1 MQPISRAG
9 LPDDVARAALYLA
22 GDASSFVNGQDIV
35 VDGGIVI
42 GNRWSALL
50 NTRAGMAEALKA
62 GE

>member
-1 MQPISRAG
+1 
-9 LPDDVARAALYLA
+9 
-22 GDASSFVNGQDIV
+22 V